1 MIVQNEV
8 LKSVKKAAPYA
19 QDMITGWIMRGLL
32 SNTYIV
38 SGMKAAKFTFKNND
52 SMRFTATLT
61 VKTGRNFDKNVV
73 AKFIWVK
80 TGRDWKATIKGLIN
94 A

>member
-8 LKSVKKAAPYA
+8 LKSVKKNAPYA

-38 SGMKAAKFTFKNND
+38 SDIKSPKFTFKNND
-52 SMRFTATLT
+52 DMRFTATLI
-61 VKTGRNFDKNVV
+61 VKTGRNFDKNVI
-73 AKFIWVK
+73 AKFTWIK
-80 TGRDWKATIKGLIN
+80 SGRDWKATIKGLAN
-94 A
+94 